1 MWYQTP
7 QALDFNLDESLLS
20 QCKALEQMVVCTGS
34 VRSST
39 MPSCHAVWS
48 QLTANHHHTRGA
60 EMLQSVLGK
69 AKKVNQML
77 KYIYCGFVKLLS
89 PLKGK
94 TAIIND
100 YVPVFFSV
108 FSMYIHVTKL

>member
-1 MWYQTP
+1 
-7 QALDFNLDESLLS
+7 
-20 QCKALEQMVVCTGS
+20 
-34 VRSST
+34 
-39 MPSCHAVWS
+39 
-48 QLTANHHHTRGA
+48 
-60 EMLQSVLGK
+60 MLQSVLGK